1 MGGRWQQE
9 RGGRSNFGNW
19 RDAREQTGIGIRW
32 EVVMSGPP
40 VARKTSLVSARQ
52 ISPLYPPGTFQSMRT
67 IDYTKR
73 IKYTFICGESVGRK
87 N

>member
-1 MGGRWQQE
+1 
-9 RGGRSNFGNW
+9 
-19 RDAREQTGIGIRW
+19 
-32 EVVMSGPP
+32 MSGPP